1 MTAQSKTLEYCGK
14 LEFQPKP
21 DRKAR
26 VFPYLPE
33 PSLIEAVNLAIALDR
48 PLLIQGE
55 PGCGKTLL
63 ARAIAYEF
71 SQRYLKGYAE
81 WPFFCW
87 NVKSNSTAQEGRYT
101 YDALGKLRDAQLVG
115 TPQLEQFLDDTQRQ
129 KLIDRLSD
137 PEGYIKWGTL
147 GEALKF
153 CDGSVPFWLIYFF
166 RWTVKADS
174 YSLMRYAFYNM
185 IRFLNGRPILLI
197 DEIDKADPD
206 FPNDLLLEIEEK
218 RFVVTQTGEEVR
230 ANPDYAPIVF
240 VTSNAQKQLPDAFLR
255 RCLYHYIE
263 FPSIEALQE
272 IVIARFGKLWKM
284 DLLDRT
290 LRRFLKLRRLMEA
303 EKGEFGK
310 KVSTS
315 ELLDW
320 IEALRLY
327 ASDDE
332 DLDRLLGKNQLPY
345 ANTLIKTKDDRELVK
360 YMEEEGTDDD
370 D

>member
-115 TPQLEQFLDDTQRQ
+115 TPALNEFLDNTLKKQLR
-129 KLIDRLSD
+129 DRLFK
-137 PEGYIKWGTL
+137 PEGYIKWGPL
-147 GEALKF
+147 GEALRVG
-153 CDGSVPFWLIYFF
+153 D
-166 RWTVKADS
+166 R
-174 YSLMRYAFYNM
+174 
-185 IRFLNGRPILLI
+185 RPILLI
-197 DEIDKADPD
+197 DEIDKADID
-206 FPNDLLLEIEEK
+206 FPNDLLCDLEEGYFIVDE
-218 RFVVTQTGEEVR
+218 TQQKIPAEPGK
-230 ANPDYAPIVF
+230 NKPIVII
-240 VTSNAQKQLPDAFLR
+240 TSNQERELPEAFLR
-255 RCLYHYIE
+255 RCLFFYLKFPKPEDLRKIVDCHFPHPDRADMIKNAIE
-263 FPSIEALQE
+263 KFLE
-272 IVIARFGKLWKM
+272 IRSKGRSRSQGKQ
-284 DLLDRT
+284 
-290 LRRFLKLRRLMEA
+290 A
-303 EKGEFGK
+303 
-310 KVSTS
+310 STS

-320 IEALRLY
+320 LSVLIDDPDAAAKIENVANDRAQLGILLKSRT
-327 ASDDE
+327 
-332 DLDRLLGKNQLPY
+332 DLDRVLP
-345 ANTLIKTKDDRELVK
+345 KPSKDKAESS
-360 YMEEEGTDDD
+360 
-370 D
+370 

>member
-1 MTAQSKTLEYCGK
+1 MDETLNPQSKNSESLDFKNPEFIGDSEY
-14 LEFQPKP
+14 QPKP
-21 DRKAR
+21 RECNLER
-26 VFPYLPE
+26 NEELYPYLANVSE
-33 PSLIEAVNLAIALDR
+33 GLVEAVNLAIRLKR
-48 PLLIQGE
+48 PLLLEGE
-55 PGCGKTLL
+55 PGCGKTKL
-63 ARAIAYEF
+63 ARAVAYELGK
-71 SQRYLKGYAE
+71 RYLQADNWPYFE
-81 WPFFCW
+81 WS
-87 NVKSNSTAQEGRYT
+87 VKSTDRSRDGLYT
-101 YDALGKLRDAQLVG
+101 YDAVRRLYDAQIP
-115 TPQLEQFLDDTQRQ
+115 TTNPEECDAIHQR
-129 KLIDRLSD
+129 LND
-137 PEGYIKWGTL
+137 PKHKAYRQWGAL
-147 GEALKF
+147 GLAFRESN
-153 CDGSVPFWLIYFF
+153 DGKNPKRAV
-166 RWTVKADS
+166 V
-174 YSLMRYAFYNM
+174 
-185 IRFLNGRPILLI
+185 LI